1 MISFTNVY
9 TCDFI
14 ILNKFGSTTIIC
26 TLFLNLI
33 LQYIP
38 PIMYNGQTYHFVLLI
53 VSQSRNIHLVLPF
66 QEMRTSAVI
75 ISTTRQCR
83 CSVTISTLI
92 MERYVSFLFLF
103 QTNLS
108 LYFSSNYHLSII
120 DVKFRSGS
128 TLTIYKYIVATVF
141 TDQK

>member
-1 MISFTNVY
+1 MHFVS
-9 TCDFI
+9 
-14 ILNKFGSTTIIC
+14 
-26 TLFLNLI
+26 NLI
-33 LQYIP
+33 LQYIL
-38 PIMYNGQTYHFVLLI
+38 PIMFNGQTYHFVLLI

-128 TLTIYKYIVATVF
+128 TLTIYSCNCFYRPKIGGFITFIEY
-141 TDQK
+141 